1 MDVMMQQ
8 SSSMLKINKYDEIM
22 KTLQGEVPAIE
33 EPRLKKRLASAMLR
47 YKKRYQLMN
56 SECNKSYLVYTG
68 TETVVSHTERM
79 FLDLLTIHIQQNR
92 HETKMNT
99 FLAVVQS
106 INRDI
111 AFAFV
116 NLCPICV

>member
-1 MDVMMQQ
+1 
-8 SSSMLKINKYDEIM
+8 M

-68 TETVVSHTERM
+68 TETVVSHTELM

-99 FLAVVQS
+99 FLAVQNTHGPINQS
-106 INRDI
+106 
-111 AFAFV
+111 
-116 NLCPICV
+116 